1 LSAATVVSTI
11 RSAARGSAPGHSSLR
26 MEHLWALAEDG
37 RHALVGVVQLLAS
50 DVATSLVPTVAGHAL
65 AGAELPLLVK

>member
-1 LSAATVVSTI
+1 
-11 RSAARGSAPGHSSLR
+11 

>member
-1 LSAATVVSTI
+1 
-11 RSAARGSAPGHSSLR
+11 

-50 DVATSLVPTVAGHAL
+50 DVATSLVSTVAGHAL